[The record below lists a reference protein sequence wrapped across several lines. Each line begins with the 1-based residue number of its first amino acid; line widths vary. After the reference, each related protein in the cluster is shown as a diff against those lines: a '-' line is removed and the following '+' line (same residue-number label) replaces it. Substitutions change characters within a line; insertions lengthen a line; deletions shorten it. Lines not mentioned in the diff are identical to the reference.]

1 MNDQIVSLAAEKGI
15 LAIRPRKPQSIIS
28 DVGRRSIT
36 DHILTVSDGKDKS
49 IQPLVTAK
57 TVIACPP
64 LKNID
69 SSSATERIITGSA
82 VQNVIS

>member
-1 MNDQIVSLAAEKGI
+1 MTEHRSRYFIIIEKVDDRYVVICSIGMNDQVVSLAAEKGI

-36 DHILTVSDGKDKS
+36 DHILTVSDGKHKS

-57 TVIACPP
+57 KVI
-64 LKNID
+64 
-69 SSSATERIITGSA
+69 T
-82 VQNVIS
+82 